1 MKRRETGA
9 ITVGESQKTL
19 NEAIITL
26 SKYFIAIG
34 FASSS
39 DCLECGAKFIPR
51 NNLSYQITI
60 ASLIE
65 NRLSLIENHLSF
77 IASMHDAMNERWKM
91 PSMV

>member
-1 MKRRETGA
+1 MVEERFSMKRRKTGA

-26 SKYFIAIG
+26 SKYIIAID

-39 DCLECGAKFIPR
+39 DCLECGAKFRPR
-51 NNLSYQITI
+51 SNLSYYNQITI

-65 NRLSLIENHLSF
+65 NRLSLTENHLSF
-77 IASMHDAMNERWKM
+77 IASMML
-91 PSMV
+91 